1 MADGSTINN
10 NTVNKNMIN
19 KNMIN
24 KNIINKDTIKE
35 DAVNKEKNF
44 MSAVI
49 YIHNDEERVG
59 NFLETVM
66 GVLEDNF
73 EHSEIICVNDYSRDN
88 SVGVVRDI
96 GSNAHNTTITVLNMS
111 YFHGVEIAMNAG
123 VDLAIGDFVL
133 EFDSCALDFM
143 PRQIM
148 EVYRKSLEG
157 YDIVSASP
165 DQKQRFTSNIFY
177 SVFNKF
183 TDFSQK
189 LYSERFRV
197 LSRRVINRISSM
209 NKSVLYRKAVYAN
222 CGLKTIN
229 IRYPVTGGQSGK
241 EDKAERKYRTE
252 LAVSSMIL
260 FTGLGYRFSVTM
272 TVIMMLVAVFVA
284 VYSAFVY
291 LFSTPVAGWTTTI
304 FFMSFAF
311 FGLFGI
317 LTIIIK
323 YLQILV
329 DLVFRRKKYSFESIE
344 KM

>member
-1 MADGSTINN
+1 MQ
-10 NTVNKNMIN
+10 TVI
-19 KNMIN
+19 
-24 KNIINKDTIKE
+24 
-35 DAVNKEKNF
+35 
-44 MSAVI
+44 
-49 YIHNDEERVG
+49 R
-59 NFLETVM
+59 
-66 GVLEDNF
+66 VLEDNF
-73 EHSEIICVNDYSRDN
+73 EHSEIICVNDFSSDC
-88 SVGVVRDI
+88 SVQAVRRT
-96 GSNAHNTTITVLNMS
+96 GSQARHTTVTVLNMS
-111 YFHGVEIAMNAG
+111 YFHGVETSMNAG

-133 EFDSCALDFM
+133 EFDSCVLDFA
-143 PRQIM
+143 PQEIM
-148 EVYRKSLEG
+148 NVYRKSLTG

-165 DQKQRFTSNIFY
+165 DKKQRLTSNIFY
-177 SVFNKF
+177 NVFNRF
-183 TDFSQK
+183 TDYSYK

-209 NKSVLYRKAVYAN
+209 NKSVPYRKAVYAN
-222 CGLKTIN
+222 CGLKTMN
-229 IRYPVTGGQSGK
+229 VKYPAMGGGQGK

-252 LAVSSMIL
+252 LAVNSMIL
-260 FTGLGYRFSVTM
+260 FTQLGYRFSVTM

-284 VYSAFVY
+284 AYSAFVY

-344 KM
+344 KL